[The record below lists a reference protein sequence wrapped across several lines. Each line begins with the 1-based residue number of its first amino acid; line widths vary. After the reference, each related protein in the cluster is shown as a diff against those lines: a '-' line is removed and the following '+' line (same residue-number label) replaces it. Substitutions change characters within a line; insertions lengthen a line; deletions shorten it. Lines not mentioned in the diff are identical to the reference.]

1 MRQLWGVRPLLSSES
16 SSWAGSPRAP
26 RFPLLELPLSGLSC
40 GSALLEAALGPMDTG
55 EPHNLGLS
63 W

>member
-1 MRQLWGVRPLLSSES
+1 MSGHCLQSLLP
-16 SSWAGSPRAP
+16 GLDLRAP
-26 RFPLLELPLSGLSC
+26 GFPLLELPLSGLSC
-40 GSALLEAALGPMDTG
+40 GSALLEAAIPMDTG